1 MAKKKSSQLFRFL
14 LQGDETLASRIKFVP
29 LTNLFPCSKNL
40 KKKIMRILFFHCK
53 KPHASDENFFYIDAK
68 KISALCYQLK
78 VFITII
84 FIVAKKTLALSTNKN
99 PVDGEVGRSSHREAK
114 KNVGTYLEIY
124 FPQGDVNL
132 HQGDKSVR

>member
-78 VFITII
+78 VFMMII
-84 FIVAKKTLALSTNKN
+84 FHFHHENIGFGYEYHHYSVTKRKN
-99 PVDGEVGRSSHREAK
+99 PFVVK
-114 KNVGTYLEIY
+114 
-124 FPQGDVNL
+124 
-132 HQGDKSVR
+132 